1 MPPKSLAAESSITIP
16 QSLAGKPVFPEVT
29 DQRFKLY
36 KSTEGYRAI
45 MSWYDDVLEMIDVD
59 VESQYVNTRFGNTHM
74 LTCGPKDGEPLFL
87 IPGIAG
93 CAPLWRAQLPDFAK
107 KFRVYAL
114 DIVGQPGRSAPN
126 PPSFLNDDYVDWLT
140 DIVDNL
146 GIDKA
151 HFAGTSVGGWI
162 VLRMGIVAPER
173 VNKIVMLSPTGI
185 SRAKL
190 PVKIWI
196 TKVLNKRKDANA
208 LEGDLTAKS
217 VSSKTHGGSF
227 GTFDRQLAR
236 LMALCTRHYRVDKS
250 IGIHNERTGK
260 IDIPVGL
267 KVLKKFF
274 LSEPKSVLRQ
284 LKVPGLLIFGEHEVL
299 YKPEQIGKRAKKLM
313 PTLDVEII
321 KGAGHAA
328 IYDKPEEANAM
339 VVNYLRAKS

>member
-146 GIDKA
+146 GIDK
-151 HFAGTSVGGWI
+151 
-162 VLRMGIVAPER
+162 
-173 VNKIVMLSPTGI
+173 
-185 SRAKL
+185 
-190 PVKIWI
+190 
-196 TKVLNKRKDANA
+196 
-208 LEGDLTAKS
+208 
-217 VSSKTHGGSF
+217 
-227 GTFDRQLAR
+227 
-236 LMALCTRHYRVDKS
+236 
-250 IGIHNERTGK
+250 
-260 IDIPVGL
+260 
-267 KVLKKFF
+267 
-274 LSEPKSVLRQ
+274 
-284 LKVPGLLIFGEHEVL
+284 
-299 YKPEQIGKRAKKLM
+299 
-313 PTLDVEII
+313 VEISI
-321 KGAGHAA
+321 DGDILASINSPPYAVPWRITSGKHIIRGTAYDHAGNKTDTRVQ
-328 IYDKPEEANAM
+328 IIVE
-339 VVNYLRAKS
+339 